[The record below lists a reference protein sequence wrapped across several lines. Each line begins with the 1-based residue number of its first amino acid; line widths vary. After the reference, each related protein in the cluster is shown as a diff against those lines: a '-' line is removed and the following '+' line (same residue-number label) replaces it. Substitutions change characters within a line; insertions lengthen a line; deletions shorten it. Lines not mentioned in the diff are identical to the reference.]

1 VLYGVNRSR
10 VHSAAEL
17 LAALRQAE
25 RPLRILLLRGDS
37 RLTLTIR

>member
-1 VLYGVNRSR
+1 
-10 VHSAAEL
+10 L

-25 RPLRILLLRGDS
+25 RPLQIFLLRGDS